1 VSTAKIRRGHS
12 SAIEALLPAE
22 ECPLTLKG
30 VYILIN
36 ILLSGCNGKM
46 GQVITRMAEQYSD
59 IRIVA
64 GYDISDR
71 GNNTY
76 PVFTDLNKCGLR
88 PDVIIDFSNPAALE
102 ELIGY
107 SVNNGIPA
115 VIATTGLSQAQI
127 KLLEKASRSIP
138 VFFSANMSLGVN
150 LLIDLVKKAARL
162 LEQNYDIEIIEKHHN
177 QKIDAPS
184 GTALA
189 IADSINSVLSQKQEY
204 VYDRHSRRKKRSKT
218 EIGIHAIRGGTIVGE
233 HSVIFAGN
241 DEIIEIKHTAMS
253 KEIFGTGA
261 LRAARFL
268 YGKAPGMY
276 DMNDLIKEE

>member
-1 VSTAKIRRGHS
+1 
-12 SAIEALLPAE
+12 
-22 ECPLTLKG
+22 
-30 VYILIN
+30 
-36 ILLSGCNGKM
+36 M

-59 IRIVA
+59 LKITA
-64 GYDISDR
+64 GYDITDS
-71 GNNTY
+71 GKNAY
-76 PVFTDLNKCGLR
+76 PVCTDLKKCEFH

-102 ELIGY
+102 GLIDY
-107 SVNNGIPA
+107 SVKNKIPA
-115 VIATTGLSQAQI
+115 VIATTGLSQTQI
-127 KLLEKASRSIP
+127 KLLEKASHSIP
-138 VFFSANMSLGVN
+138 VFFSANMSLGIN

-177 QKIDAPS
+177 QKLDAPS

-189 IADSINSVLSQKQEY
+189 IADSINSVLAQKQEY

-233 HSVIFAGN
+233 HSVIFAGS
-241 DEIIEIKHTAMS
+241 DEIIEINHTAMS

-276 DMNDLIKEE
+276 DMNDLISKE